1 MRIAISF
8 LIQVV
13 FSSIVLSQQL
23 PKQDVKQTQAPNPGK
38 LDDKTSLKAIIIQL
52 DKLSRAATKE
62 FASAKST
69 ADRQDAIDTHRN
81 LIKDYLDTQSGKI
94 IEVVVK
100 VQDIAKDKG
109 RFANTDIDQDS
120 QLLVMTTIPKE
131 LLPFACL
138 GKPLD
143 CAKEL
148 SFHVPV
154 SDKILFQPKKSVVL
168 KGELVVSEEDSLV
181 DGSLFVPIHL
191 CSFSLTPALYTTMS
205 QYSRRDNEKS
215 SIWLTNVTFS
225 DGSQVTSPE
234 KQP

>member
-1 MRIAISF
+1 MRFAISF

-13 FSSIVLSQQL
+13 FCSVVLSQQL
-23 PKQDVKQTQAPNPGK
+23 PNAGK
-38 LDDKTSLKAIIIQL
+38 VDQKTSLKAIIIQL

-81 LIKDYLDTQSGKI
+81 LIKEYLDAQSGKI
-94 IEVVVK
+94 LEVAVK
-100 VQDIAKDKG
+100 VQDIAKDKV
-109 RFANTDIDQDS
+109 RFANEDIDQES
-120 QLLVMTTIPKE
+120 KLLVTTTIPKE
-131 LLPFACL
+131 LSPFACL

-143 CAKEL
+143 CGKEL

-154 SDKILFQPKKSVVL
+154 SDKLLFQPKKSVIL
-168 KGELVVSEEDSLV
+168 KGEIVVSEQDSLI

-225 DGSQVTSPE
+225 DGSQVTIPD
-234 KQP
+234 K